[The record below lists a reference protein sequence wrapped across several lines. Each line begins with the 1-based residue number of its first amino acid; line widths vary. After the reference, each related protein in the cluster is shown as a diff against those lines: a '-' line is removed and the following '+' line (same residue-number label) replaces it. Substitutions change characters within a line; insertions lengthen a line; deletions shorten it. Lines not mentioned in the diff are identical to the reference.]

1 MKTKP
6 YIAVAGGVN
15 IDVGARCA
23 QKLRRKDSNP
33 GVVRTSFGG
42 VGRNIAHNLSLLGV
56 ETELLTALG
65 GDDYAR
71 AVTASCE
78 ALGIGVSHALRVP
91 DGRTS
96 TYVYIND
103 EGGDMAVAVS
113 DMAICERLTPDYF
126 RRSLDVLNGAAL
138 VVSDTNLPEAS
149 LAFLAE
155 NLTVPLFVD
164 PVSVTKAEKLRG
176 ILPRIHTL
184 KPNALEAELLSGV
197 PVVDRN
203 SARRA
208 ARRLIDLGVRRVFL
222 SLGKEGFLAAAE
234 DETVWQPAPDARVAS
249 TTGAGDALMAA
260 IAWAYLRGENLTRTA
275 ALGAAAA
282 AVTIECEETISP
294 ALCAEAVLARAE

>member
-1 MKTKP
+1 MA

-15 IDVGARCA
+15 IDVGARSA
-23 QKLRRKDSNP
+23 GRLRRKDSNP
-33 GVVRTSFGG
+33 GCVRTSLGG

-56 ETELLTALG
+56 ETELLAALG

-71 AVTASCE
+71 AVAASCD
-78 ALGIGVSHALRVP
+78 ALGIGLSHALRVP
-91 DGRTS
+91 EARTS
-96 TYVYIND
+96 AYVYVSD
-103 EGGDMAVAVS
+103 EDGDMAVAVS
-113 DMAICERLTPDYF
+113 DMAICERLTPDF
-126 RRSLDVLNGAAL
+126 FAQRLDLLNGAAL
-138 VVSDTNLPEAS
+138 VVADTNLPAAS

-155 NLTVPLFVD
+155 RLSVPLFVD
-164 PVSVTKAEKLRG
+164 PVSAAKAEKLAG
-176 ILPRIHTL
+176 LLPRLHTL
-184 KPNALEAELLSGV
+184 KPNAVEAELLSGV

-208 ARRLIDLGVRRVFL
+208 ARRLIDLGVKRVFL

-234 DETVWQPAPDARVAS
+234 DETVWQPAPEAKVVS

-282 AVTIECEETISP
+282 AVTVESEETISP
-294 ALCAEAVLARAE
+294 ALSAEAVLARAVGGV